1 MKLRAVLI
9 FIFCLILGSS
19 LIILAKMSNG
29 QHLYVS
35 SKVLEDYQITIQGER
50 KDMENLQVLIDEAKK
65 KLDEYNAKAAANEDI
80 SRELEKQ
87 LFSDLELYGLA
98 SGTISAQGP
107 GVEVLIDDG
116 TRDLEYWENP
126 NDILVHDS
134 DLLLIINELKAAG
147 AEMISVNGQRIVDGS
162 SISCSGYTV
171 RINGQFYARPFI
183 IRAIGDGSRMSSA
196 LIGPGGYGTL
206 LKEWGLIFKVTVK
219 DDILIPKYAEDR
231 IYKYMSLA
239 SADNKKEGDNN

>member
-1 MKLRAVLI
+1 MKFRVILLFA
-9 FIFCLILGSS
+9 FCLLLGLSM
-19 LIILAKMSNG
+19 IVLAKMSNG
-29 QHLYVS
+29 QRLYVS
-35 SKVLEDYQITIQGER
+35 PKVLDDYRITIEGEL
-50 KDMENLQVLIDEAKK
+50 KEIENLEALIADTQD
-65 KLDEYNAKAAANEDI
+65 KLDEYNEKAAANEDI
-80 SRELEKQ
+80 TQELERK
-87 LFSDLELYGLA
+87 LFSELETFGMA
-98 SGTISAQGP
+98 SGAVSTQGP

-147 AEMISVNGQRIVDGS
+147 AEMISVNGQRLVDGS

-183 IRAIGDGSRMSSA
+183 IRAIGDGSRMSAA

-206 LKEWGLIFKVTVK
+206 LKDWGLVFKVTIK
-219 DDILIPKYAEDR
+219 DDIVIPEYAEDR
-231 IYKYMSLA
+231 IYKYMSIA
-239 SADNKKEGDNN
+239 SAETLKEGEIN